1 VTVTRESPDG
11 VLLLDKPEGVSSTQA
26 LGRSK
31 RLLAARKAGH
41 TGTLDPFATGLLPL
55 AFGEATKFS
64 RFLIDSRKSY
74 LATLRLGVESTTG
87 DTEGQLSSPK
97 PFIVNWADI
106 DDVLGRFAGVGAQI
120 PPMHSAVHHGG
131 KRLYQLARE
140 GIEVVRAPRRI
151 EIHELR
157 REDFEGDRLVITV
170 TCSKGT
176 YIRTLAADIGRGL
189 GCGAYLVAL
198 RRTAVGRFRVED
210 AVDLEALEQA
220 GVAGAR
226 NKLLPV
232 EVLVEELPRCSPGTA
247 DALRFT
253 QGQVIDWPEAAAGS
267 EWAVRGPAG
276 TFLGVGR
283 AEGAGRLAPLRLMA
297 TGESANLPDFA

>member
-1 VTVTRESPDG
+1 VARESPDG
-11 VLLLDKPEGVSSTQA
+11 VLLLDKPEGLSSTQA

-74 LATLRLGVESTTG
+74 RATLRLGIESTTG
-87 DTEGQLSSPK
+87 DTEGQLSSPR
-97 PFIVNWADI
+97 PVSVSTAEI
-106 DDVLGRFAGVGAQI
+106 DDLLRNFAGVGTQI

-131 KRLYQLARE
+131 RRLYELARE
-140 GIEVVRAPRRI
+140 GIEVVREPRRI

-157 REDFEGDRLVITV
+157 REDLLDDRLVVSV

-198 RRTAVGRFRVED
+198 RRTAVGRFRVEE
-210 AVDLEALEQA
+210 AVALEALEQA
-220 GVAGAR
+220 GVEGAR
-226 NKLLPV
+226 ERLLPV
-232 EVLVEELPRCSPGTA
+232 EVLVEELPRCNPSA
-247 DALRFT
+247 SDALRFT
-253 QGQVIDWPEAAAGS
+253 QGQVFDWPEAAVGS

-283 AEGAGRLAPLRLMA
+283 AEVAGRLAPLRLMA
-297 TGESANLPDFA
+297 TAESANLPDFA

>member
-1 VTVTRESPDG
+1 MARESPDG
-11 VLLLDKPEGVSSTQA
+11 VLLLDKPEGLSSTQA

-74 LATLRLGVESTTG
+74 RATLRLGVESTTG
-87 DTEGQLSSPK
+87 DTEGQLSAPRAVAVSTTE
-97 PFIVNWADI
+97 I
-106 DDVLGRFAGVGAQI
+106 DDVLRMFAGVGSQI

-131 KRLYQLARE
+131 RRLYELARA
-140 GIEVVRAPRRI
+140 GIEVVREPRRI
-151 EIHELR
+151 EVHELR
-157 REDFEGDRLVITV
+157 REALEGDRLVVSV

-198 RRTAVGRFRVED
+198 RRTAVGRFHVEE
-210 AVDLEALEQA
+210 AVGLEALEHA
-220 GVAGAR
+220 GIEGAR
-226 NKLLPV
+226 QRLLPV
-232 EVLVEELPRCSPGTA
+232 EVLVEELPRCNPPAG

-253 QGQVIDWPEAAAGS
+253 QGQVIDWPEAAVES

-283 AEGAGRLAPLRLMA
+283 AEVAGRLAPMRLMA
-297 TGESANLPDFA
+297 TAESANLPDFA

>member
-1 VTVTRESPDG
+1 MTVTGESPDG
-11 VLLLDKPEGVSSTQA
+11 VLLLDKPDGLSSTQA

-31 RLLAARKAGH
+31 RLLRARKAGH

-64 RFLIDSRKSY
+64 RFLLDSRKSY
-74 LATLRLGVESTTG
+74 IATLRLGVESTTG
-87 DTEGQLSSPK
+87 DTEGHLSSPRAVDLNSAK
-97 PFIVNWADI
+97 I
-106 DDVLGRFAGVGAQI
+106 DDVLAEFSGVGVQI

-131 KRLYQLARE
+131 RRLYQLARE
-140 GIEVVRAPRRI
+140 GIEVVREPRRI
-151 EIHELR
+151 EIHEIR
-157 REDFEGDRLVITV
+157 RERFEGDRLVISV
-170 TCSKGT
+170 SCSKGT

-189 GCGAYLVAL
+189 GCGAFLVAL

-210 AVDLEALEQA
+210 AVGLEALDAA
-220 GVAGAR
+220 GVDGAR
-226 NKLLPV
+226 EKLLPV
-232 EVLVEELPRCSPGTA
+232 EVLVEGLPRCDPVAA

-283 AEGAGRLAPLRLMA
+283 AEVAGRLAPLRLMA
-297 TGESANLPDFA
+297 TAGSADLPDFA

>member
-1 VTVTRESPDG
+1 VTGESPDG
-11 VLLLDKPEGVSSTQA
+11 VLLLDKPEGLSSTQA

-74 LATLRLGVESTTG
+74 LATLRLGIESTTG
-87 DTEGQLSSPK
+87 DTEGQLSPPMPVDVSSEE
-97 PFIVNWADI
+97 I
-106 DDVLGRFAGVGAQI
+106 DDVLRTFAGVGAQI

-140 GIEVVRAPRRI
+140 GIEVVREPRRI
-151 EIHELR
+151 EIHDLR
-157 REDFEGDRLVITV
+157 RERFEGERLLISV

-198 RRTAVGRFRVED
+198 RRTAVGRFRVDD
-210 AVDLEALEQA
+210 AVGLEALEQA

-226 NKLLPV
+226 ARLLPV
-232 EVLVEELPRCSPGTA
+232 EALVEELPRCNPAAA

-253 QGQVIDWPEAAAGS
+253 QGQVIDWQDAPVQS

-283 AEGAGRLAPLRLMA
+283 AEVAGRLAPLRLMA
-297 TGESANLPDFA
+297 TAESANLPDFA

>member
-1 VTVTRESPDG
+1 MTRESPDG
-11 VLLLDKPEGVSSTQA
+11 VLLLDKPEGLSSTQA

-31 RLLAARKAGH
+31 RLLAALKAGH

-74 LATLRLGVESTTG
+74 LATLRLGIESTTG
-87 DTEGQLSSPK
+87 DTEGQLSPPMPVDVCSEE
-97 PFIVNWADI
+97 I
-106 DDVLGRFAGVGAQI
+106 DDVLLAFAGVGAQI

-140 GIEVVRAPRRI
+140 GIEVVREPRRI

-157 REDFEGDRLVITV
+157 RERFEGDQLLISV

-198 RRTAVGRFRVED
+198 RRTAVGRFRLDD
-210 AVDLEALEQA
+210 AVGLEALEQA

-226 NKLLPV
+226 ARLLPV
-232 EVLVEELPRCSPGTA
+232 EVLVEELPRCNPPA
-247 DALRFT
+247 AEALRFT
-253 QGQVIDWPEAAAGS
+253 QGQVIDWPQAQAGS

-283 AEGAGRLAPLRLMA
+283 AEVAGRLAPLRLMA
-297 TGESANLPDFA
+297 TAQGANLPDFA

>member
-1 VTVTRESPDG
+1 MTRESPDG
-11 VLLLDKPEGVSSTQA
+11 VLLLDKPEGMSSTQA

-74 LATLRLGVESTTG
+74 LATLRLGVESSTG
-87 DTEGQLSSPK
+87 DTEGLLSTPR
-97 PFIVNWADI
+97 PVDVNSAEI
-106 DDVLGRFAGVGAQI
+106 DDVLAGFAGVGSQI

-140 GIEVVRAPRRI
+140 GIEVVREPRRI

-157 REDFEGDRLVITV
+157 REAFEGDRLVISV

-176 YIRTLAADIGRGL
+176 YIRTLASDIGRGL
-189 GCGAYLVAL
+189 GCGAYLAAL

-210 AVDLEALEQA
+210 AVGLEALERA
-220 GVAGAR
+220 AVAGAR
-226 NKLLPV
+226 ERLLPV
-232 EVLVEELPRCSPGTA
+232 EVLVEELPRCDPPAA

-253 QGQVIDWPEAAAGS
+253 QGQVIDWPQAAVDS

-283 AEGAGRLAPLRLMA
+283 APAAGRLAPLRLMTTA
-297 TGESANLPDFA
+297 ESANLPDFA

>member
-1 VTVTRESPDG
+1 MTRESPDG
-11 VLLLDKPEGVSSTQA
+11 VLLLDKPEGLSSTQA

-74 LATLRLGVESTTG
+74 VATLRLGVESTTG
-87 DTEGQLSSPK
+87 DTEGALSAPK
-97 PFIVNWADI
+97 PVSANSREI
-106 DDVLGRFAGVGAQI
+106 DDVLSKFRGVSTQI

-131 KRLYQLARE
+131 KRLYELARE
-140 GIEVVRAPRRI
+140 GIEVERQPRRI

-157 REDFEGDRLVITV
+157 REHFEGESLVISV

-198 RRTAVGRFRVED
+198 RRTAVGRFRVEE
-210 AVDLEALEQA
+210 AVGLEALERA
-220 GVAGAR
+220 GVQGAR
-226 NKLLPV
+226 ERLLPV
-232 EVLVEELPRCSPGTA
+232 EVLVEELPRCGPAAA

-253 QGQVIDWPEAAAGS
+253 QGQAIDWQDAAVES

-283 AEGAGRLAPLRLMA
+283 AEVAGRLAPLRLMA
-297 TGESANLPDFA
+297 TAESANLPDFA